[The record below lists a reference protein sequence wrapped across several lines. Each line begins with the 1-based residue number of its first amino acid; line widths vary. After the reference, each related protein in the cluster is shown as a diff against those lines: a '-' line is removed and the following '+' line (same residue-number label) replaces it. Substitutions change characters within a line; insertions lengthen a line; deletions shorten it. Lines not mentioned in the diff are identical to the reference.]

1 MGVEINLLE
10 NYPKTKRD
18 TSERAKGKSEDVKNI
33 ARKFGYEF
41 FDSDRKYGYGGFNYN
56 KKFWSPVVPTFQN
69 YWNLTDKSSL
79 LDVGCAKGFMLYD
92 FIQYIPGLIIKGV
105 DISDY
110 AIKNS
115 KKEVR
120 KFLSVANAKNLPFDD
135 NSFDY
140 TISINTV
147 HNLELNECKNALK
160 EIERVSKISSFVT
173 VDAYNT
179 PEEKKRMNDWNLT
192 AKTILSV
199 DDWKKIFSDIGFSG
213 DYYWFI
219 P

>member
-18 TSERAKGKSEDVKNI
+18 TSDRAKSKNDDVKKI

-56 KKFWSPVVPTFQN
+56 KKYWSRVVPTFQK
-69 YWNLTDKSSL
+69 YWNLNEKSSL

-92 FIQYIPGLIIKGV
+92 FIQYIPGLTIKGV

-115 KKEVR
+115 KLEVK
-120 KFLSVANAKNLPFDD
+120 KFLSVADAKNLPFEDK
-135 NSFDY
+135 SFDY
-140 TISINTV
+140 IISINTV
-147 HNLELNECKNALK
+147 HNLELNECKIALK
-160 EIERVSKISSFVT
+160 EIERVAKISSFIT

-179 PEEKKRMNDWNLT
+179 LEERNRMHDWNLT

-199 DDWKKIFSDIGFSG
+199 EEWKKIFSDIGFSG